1 MVRFGLVQ
9 VSKIVN
15 GSVSNRFGLDP
26 LEPNRTV
33 ADCWVHLQPK
43 MAPSLVLGLG
53 PLVSLSSVW
62 DCGSVGTT

>member
-1 MVRFGLVQ
+1 MVWFNGFVVQFSLVQ

-33 ADCWVHLQPK
+33 ADCYKQVKNSSLK
-43 MAPSLVLGLG
+43 MVGLV
-53 PLVSLSSVW
+53 VW
-62 DCGSVGTT
+62 GGACGGI